1 MEQAEKKYEEI
12 KAAIEAKGDKW
23 YFVFLFVKCR
33 YKPNFNL
40 KHNQSRTVN
49 LLINSINTII

>member
-40 KHNQSRTVN
+40 KHKKLSYF
-49 LLINSINTII
+49 SIDE